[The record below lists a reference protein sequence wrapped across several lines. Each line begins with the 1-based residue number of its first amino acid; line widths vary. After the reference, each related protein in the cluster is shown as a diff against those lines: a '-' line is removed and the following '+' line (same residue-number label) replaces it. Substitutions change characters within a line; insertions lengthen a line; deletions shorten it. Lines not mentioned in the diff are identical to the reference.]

1 MHQRYLLA
9 PLAALAA
16 AALVACGGSSTD
28 DSTGSQAGTTGGSPA
43 GASASSAS
51 TVAAGP
57 HNNIDVEFAQMMIPH
72 HQQAVEMAKL
82 AATRA
87 GTPQVKRL
95 AATIAAAQQPE
106 IATMTGWLT
115 SWGEPTTMPSMPGMP
130 TASGGH
136 GGHDMGGGT
145 MPGMM
150 SDGDMMILESLT
162 GTEFD
167 RSFLTMMTTHHQGAI
182 DMAKA
187 AQSEG
192 LYRPAIEL
200 AKSIQ
205 TSQTTEIRT
214 MKDLLTKL

>member
-28 DSTGSQAGTTGGSPA
+28 NQ
-43 GASASSAS
+43 AS
-51 TVAAGP
+51 TTTPANTPAATTAAAGP

-87 GTPQVKRL
+87 GNPQVKQL
-95 AATIAAAQQPE
+95 AAAIETAQQPE

-115 SWGEPTTMPSMPGMP
+115 SWGQPTTMPSMPGMP
-130 TASGGH
+130 SAS

-150 SDGDMMILESLT
+150 SEADMMTLEALT

-167 RSFLTMMTTHHQGAI
+167 RSFLTMMVAHHQGAI

-187 AQSEG
+187 AQTEG
-192 LYRPAIEL
+192 LYPPVIEL

-205 TSQTTEIRT
+205 TSQTAEIRT
-214 MKDLLTKL
+214 MKALLTNL

>member
-16 AALVACGGSSTD
+16 AALVACGGNSTD
-28 DSTGSQAGTTGGSPA
+28 NQ
-43 GASASSAS
+43 AS
-51 TVAAGP
+51 TTANTPAAANTAAGP
-57 HNNIDVEFAQMMIPH
+57 HNSIDVEFAQMMIPH

-87 GTPQVKRL
+87 GNPQVKQL
-95 AATIAAAQQPE
+95 AAGIEAAQQPE

-115 SWGEPTTMPSMPGMP
+115 SWGQPTTMPGMPGMP
-130 TASGGH
+130 SASSGH
-136 GGHDMGGGT
+136 GGHDMGGGA

-150 SDGDMMILESLT
+150 SEGDMMILEGLT

-167 RSFLTMMTTHHQGAI
+167 RSFLTMMVAHHQGAI

-187 AQSEG
+187 AQTEG
-192 LYRPAIEL
+192 LYPPVIEL

-205 TSQTTEIRT
+205 TSQTAEIRT
-214 MKDLLTKL
+214 MKALLTTL

>member
-28 DSTGSQAGTTGGSPA
+28 NQANPRTSATVGTTTSAAGTPVA
-43 GASASSAS
+43 GR
-51 TVAAGP
+51 
-57 HNNIDVEFAQMMIPH
+57 HNDIDVEFAQMMIPH

-87 GTPQVKRL
+87 GNPQVKQL

-115 SWGEPTTMPSMPGMP
+115 GWGQPTTMPSMPGTP
-130 TASGGH
+130 GASGGH
-136 GGHDMGGGT
+136 GGHDMGGGG

-150 SDGDMMILESLT
+150 SGGDMMILEGLT

-167 RSFLTMMTTHHQGAI
+167 RSFLTTMIAHHRGAI

-187 AQSEG
+187 AQTEG
-192 LYRPAIEL
+192 LYPPAIDL

-205 TSQTTEIRT
+205 TSQTAEIRA
-214 MKDLLTKL
+214 MKALLTTL

>member
-1 MHQRYLLA
+1 MRQRYLLA

-16 AALVACGGSSTD
+16 AALVACGGSSG
-28 DSTGSQAGTTGGSPA
+28 DSQATTTGGNPTSAGAPGAGTT
-43 GASASSAS
+43 
-51 TVAAGP
+51 AAGP
-57 HNNIDVEFAQMMIPH
+57 HNDIDVEFAQMMIPH

-82 AATRA
+82 AAGRA
-87 GTPQVKRL
+87 GNPQVKQL

-115 SWGEPTTMPSMPGMP
+115 AWGEPTTMPGMPGMP
-130 TASGGH
+130 TASGGGH

-150 SDGDMMILESLT
+150 SEGDMMILESLT

-167 RSFLTMMTTHHQGAI
+167 RSFLTMMTAHHQGAI

-187 AQSEG
+187 AQGEG
-192 LYRPAIEL
+192 LYKPAIEL

-214 MKDLLTKL
+214 MKQLLAQL

>member
-28 DSTGSQAGTTGGSPA
+28 NQAGTTGRDATSGAASTTASPA
-43 GASASSAS
+43 
-51 TVAAGP
+51 AGR

-72 HQQAVEMAKL
+72 HQQAVKMAKL

-87 GTPQVKRL
+87 GNPQVKQL
-95 AATIAAAQQPE
+95 AAGIEAAQQPE

-115 SWGEPTTMPSMPGMP
+115 SWGQPTTMPGMPGMP
-130 TASGGH
+130 STSGGH
-136 GGHDMGGGT
+136 GGHDMGGGA

-150 SDGDMMILESLT
+150 SEGDMMILEGLT

-167 RSFLTMMTTHHQGAI
+167 RSFLTMMVAHHQGAI

-187 AQSEG
+187 AQTEG
-192 LYRPAIEL
+192 LYPPVIEL

-205 TSQTTEIRT
+205 TSQTAEIRT
-214 MKDLLTKL
+214 MKALLTTL

>member
-1 MHQRYLLA
+1 MTQRYLLA

-16 AALVACGGSSTD
+16 ATLVACGGSSG
-28 DSTGSQAGTTGGSPA
+28 GSQATNTGGNPTNA
-43 GASASSAS
+43 GAATSS
-51 TVAAGP
+51 TTAAGP

-82 AATRA
+82 AAGRA
-87 GTPQVKRL
+87 GNPQVKQL
-95 AATIAAAQQPE
+95 AATIEAAQQPE

-115 SWGEPTTMPSMPGMP
+115 TWGQPTTMPGMP

-150 SDGDMMILESLT
+150 SEGDMMILESLT

-167 RSFLTMMTTHHQGAI
+167 RSFLTMMTAHHQGAV
-182 DMAKA
+182 DMARA
-187 AQSEG
+187 EQTEG
-192 LYRPAIEL
+192 LYRPAIDL